1 MKLGQAQPSEP
12 KCGRQVNAARRDEDQ
27 GKPPFHVSKIGQ
39 AWVFVMEDG
48 TDAPQE
54 LDVVWAFD
62 HDQDLRLG
70 RGIASTKDRK
80 GLSQP
85 CDEAGRGMRIH
96 HQVLLCFV
104 CLWRTPG

>member
-1 MKLGQAQPSEP
+1 MELGQAQPSEP
-12 KCGRQVNAARRDEDQ
+12 KCGRQVNAASGGEDQ
-27 GKPPFHVSKIGQ
+27 CKPPFHVSKIGQ
-39 AWVFVMEDG
+39 AWVVAMQDG
-48 TDAPQE
+48 TDAAEE

-85 CDEAGRGMRIH
+85 PFGSD
-96 HQVLLCFV
+96 LK
-104 CLWRTPG
+104 T